1 MLKRIFIA
9 MFISTLLSAGAQTIE
24 EKPAV
29 TFQVTAEKEIEAD
42 KLILFIKIEKK
53 DKNFKNGSAAVS
65 YLSGKLTDALKKAG
79 LKADEIVTDKLNSTP
94 DSTWW
99 SSKEYT
105 VTLNIK
111 VIIKNTEL
119 IPDVFTAASSIDQS
133 ITIAGFDYDY
143 SGVENVKSELI
154 LAGARSAEKY
164 KLAYE
169 NGYGVKLKIAS
180 VNANDEFG
188 GSGAM
193 MERSVNFKLSAADM
207 PQPEFNRL
215 PVKTFRM
222 NFFVKY
228 YIVQ

>member
-1 MLKRIFIA
+1 MLKKIFIT
-9 MFISTLLSAGAQTIE
+9 MFIFTLLSVGAQTIE

-42 KLILFIKIEKK
+42 KLLLFIKIEKK

-65 YLSGKLTDALKKAG
+65 YLSSKLIDALKKAG
-79 LKADEIVTDKLNSTP
+79 LKNDEIVTDKLNSTP

-111 VIIKNTEL
+111 AIIKNTEL
-119 IPDVFTAASSIDQS
+119 IPDVFTAASSIDQAV
-133 ITIAGFDYDY
+133 TVAGFDYDY

-154 LAGARSAEKY
+154 IAGGETAEKY
-164 KLAYE
+164 KQAYE
-169 NGYGVKLKIAS
+169 KGYGVKLKIAS
-180 VNANDEFG
+180 VNSNDEFG
-188 GSGAM
+188 GTGAM
-193 MERSVNFKLSAADM
+193 MERAVNFKMAASDA
-207 PQPEFNRL
+207 QPEFNKL

-222 NFFVKY
+222 TFYVKY